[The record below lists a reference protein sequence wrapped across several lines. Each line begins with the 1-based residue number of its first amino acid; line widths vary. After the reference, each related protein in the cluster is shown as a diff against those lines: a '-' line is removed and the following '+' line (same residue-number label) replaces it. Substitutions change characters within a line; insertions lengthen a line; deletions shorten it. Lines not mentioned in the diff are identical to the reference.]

1 MWDYVTYVGLH
12 PVWNVLPIYAAP
24 RLERLPKDSYFP
36 WVGGHGVWIELG
48 WYGQVHLYDAP
59 HGVEQI
65 WGWEEKRVWTQA
77 GGLHLYP
84 CPKLHKCWHK
94 C

>member
-1 MWDYVTYVGLH
+1 M
-12 PVWNVLPIYAAP
+12 
-24 RLERLPKDSYFP
+24 
-36 WVGGHGVWIELG
+36 WIELG

-59 HGVEQI
+59 QGVEQS